1 MKRFLAS
8 VLAVALCTSTFA
20 GCSSGTTAISAT
32 SNSTGA
38 VAAQKPVTLSYIT
51 WNYSDRTKSTDAFI
65 KAVKEK
71 YNITIEMQNVP
82 TDQYTAVLKT
92 KVASSDIPD
101 LVCLHSM
108 SDDYVADKISFN
120 KDSFVDLSSLSEV
133 KNYSTSVLDA
143 VKEDGKVFY
152 VPISISALGAMYNKS
167 IFTQAGIT
175 KLPTNLSEFTA
186 DLEKIKAKGITP
198 IAAGQKDS
206 WTSQMI
212 PKIAFSQYIDSKD
225 QTIATKLGT
234 GNMKYADIATDFTK
248 VLNVQQDWNKKG
260 YFQENCL
267 GTSID
272 VACQLVATG
281 KAGMLINGTWEYS
294 AINKANPDAEIGFFP
309 VPLNN
314 TSTEK
319 IQLPA
324 SAEEGIA
331 INAASKNSDAAKQ
344 ALNYYLSAE
353 NQALVMADLNGIS
366 TNSQVKSSSKF
377 VQEVQSVLKQ
387 SNVNVPAINMGW
399 SDGLY
404 YPVAT
409 SFVFTDQC
417 QALLAGTTTVEKLIS
432 DFDTANA
439 KALKKSK

>member
-1 MKRFLAS
+1 MKKFFAP
-8 VLAVALCTSTFA
+8 VLAIALCVSMFSGCAGSTTGGSTVSTSTD
-20 GCSSGTTAISAT
+20 
-32 SNSTGA
+32 ST
-38 VAAQKPVTLSYIT
+38 VTKKPITLSYIT
-51 WNYSDRTKSTDAFI
+51 WSYSDRTKSTDAFI

-92 KVASSDIPD
+92 KVASSDMPD

-108 SDDYVADKISFN
+108 SDDYVADQIPFTENSFL
-120 KDSFVDLSSLSEV
+120 DLSSLKEIS
-133 KNYSTSVLDA
+133 NYSPKVLDG
-143 VKEDGKVFY
+143 VKEKGKILY
-152 VPISISALGAMYNKS
+152 VPVSISALGAMYNKDVFS
-167 IFTQAGIT
+167 KVGIT
-175 KLPTNLSEFTA
+175 SMPTNLSEFTA
-186 DLEKIKAKGITP
+186 DLDKIKAKGITP
-198 IAAGQKDS
+198 IAAGEKDS

-225 QTIATKLGT
+225 QTIAQKLGT
-234 GNMKYADIATDFTK
+234 GKLKYADIAVDFTK

-294 AINKANPDAEIGFFP
+294 AINKANPNTEIGFFA

-314 TSTEK
+314 AGEK

-331 INAASKNSDAAKQ
+331 INAGSPNLDAAKQ
-344 ALNYYLSAE
+344 ALDYYLSAE
-353 NQALVMADLNGIS
+353 NQTLVMDDLNGIS

-387 SNVNVPAINMGW
+387 SDINVPAINIGW
-399 SDGLY
+399 NDGLY
-404 YPVAT
+404 YPVST
-409 SFVFTDQC
+409 TFVFTNQC
-417 QALLAGTTTVEKLIS
+417 QALLANTTTTSKLIS
-432 DFDTANA
+432 DFDSANA
-439 KALKKSK
+439 KALAKSK